1 MTKFTVI
8 SFITLTAIK
17 KITCTCIIRGK
28 PTDYWTKE
36 KKTKITNLTTMTDKN
51 DQQIEPEQ
59 KSLDCGTNAQV
70 CMRWC
75 YIAQP

>member
-17 KITCTCIIRGK
+17 KNNMHMHNQRQA
-28 PTDYWTKE
+28 YWLLNKR